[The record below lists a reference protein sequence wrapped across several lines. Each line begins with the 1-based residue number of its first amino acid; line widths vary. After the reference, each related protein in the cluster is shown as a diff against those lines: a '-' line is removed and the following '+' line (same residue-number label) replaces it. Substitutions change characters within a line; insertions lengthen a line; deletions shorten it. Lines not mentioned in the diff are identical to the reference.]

1 MWEIL
6 ILKWFLPLKIQIN
19 SKKPGFRYILGSQK
33 MYELIL
39 IYNYHSFGKRVKS
52 HSHGSLMLAY
62 EKNRDDGSKIELDS
76 GTQPT

>member
-1 MWEIL
+1 
-6 ILKWFLPLKIQIN
+6 
-19 SKKPGFRYILGSQK
+19 